1 MISSHAFL
9 SIGSWYWSNKENKT
23 RYYIANLIVFVEIGH
38 RPVGIRNTHSLEF
51 RFQIEKSPSGCT
63 WDFFQTR
70 RIMETIEIFYVNW
83 KERKQDRFT
92 HNTSI
97 WIKTWNSSPY
107 RVETFAWDLYR
118 GRDILVLEATRRS
131 PTKMSCSEFA
141 KAHRRSIKATFALS
155 LHASIEPE
163 EDELKL

>member
-23 RYYIANLIVFVEIGH
+23 RDYIANLIVLVEIGH

-83 KERKQDRFT
+83 KKTGSFYTQYSNLNKNMKFFSLQGWDICMRLVKRSW
-92 HNTSI
+92 HSRSRGNTKVTDKNVLQRI
-97 WIKTWNSSPY
+97 CKGAPTVDKGNFCTVATCINRTWGRWIEIT
-107 RVETFAWDLYR
+107 
-118 GRDILVLEATRRS
+118 
-131 PTKMSCSEFA
+131 
-141 KAHRRSIKATFALS
+141 
-155 LHASIEPE
+155 
-163 EDELKL
+163 